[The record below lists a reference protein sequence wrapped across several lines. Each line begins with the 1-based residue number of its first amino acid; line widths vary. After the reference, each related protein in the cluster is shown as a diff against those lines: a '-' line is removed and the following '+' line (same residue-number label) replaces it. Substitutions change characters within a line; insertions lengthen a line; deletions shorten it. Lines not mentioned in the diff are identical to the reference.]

1 VQHRTVAHRDA
12 ASDRE
17 REARV
22 DVADHGVLQ
31 VRVGAEHDRLGLGA
45 EHGVVPDARARLESH
60 VPDDHGAGGHE
71 GVVVDDRGRDAGDGE
86 DAG

>member
-1 VQHRTVAHRDA
+1 VTHGDA

-22 DVADHGVLQ
+22 DVADDRVLQ
-31 VRVGAEHDRLGLGA
+31 VGVGAEHDGLGLGA
-45 EHGVVPDARARLESH
+45 QHGVVPDARARLEAH

-71 GVVVDDRGRDAGDGE
+71 RGVVDDRGRDAGDGE